1 LAGDTIP
8 LLARIIALADSYD
21 AMISDRPYRQGLSL
35 ERVQE
40 EIETNSGTQFDP
52 LLAEVFLRQV
62 KMEGGIPSIYP
73 SRSFH

>member
-1 LAGDTIP
+1 
-8 LLARIIALADSYD
+8 LARIIALADSYD

-73 SRSFH
+73 SRTFH